1 MLVLP
6 NVTMEPSNVRKHK
19 GTTQYDKSTIT
30 CNVETAKCK
39 DETVKCDVLITWY
52 NKLPTG
58 GYHKS
63 FFMDYVNISFGN
75 LV

>member
-19 GTTQYDKSTIT
+19 GITQCDKSTIT

-39 DETVKCDVLITWY
+39 DETSNVM
-52 NKLPTG
+52 
-58 GYHKS
+58 
-63 FFMDYVNISFGN
+63 F
-75 LV
+75 